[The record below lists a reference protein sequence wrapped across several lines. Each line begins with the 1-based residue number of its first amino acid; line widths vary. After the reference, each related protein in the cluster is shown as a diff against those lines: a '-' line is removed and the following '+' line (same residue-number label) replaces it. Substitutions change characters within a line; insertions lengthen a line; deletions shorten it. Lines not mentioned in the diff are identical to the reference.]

1 MQSDILTLH
10 WVENGGPPIKT
21 PSARS
26 FGLKVIK
33 ASIEQQLG
41 GKTTFDWNP
50 KGLRC
55 DLSIALRDVKE
66 SRQHDSAHQSNGG
79 NGAAIALNK
88 LDKPRVLVVE
98 DEALVGI
105 MIQECMTE
113 LGFQIVGPVCTASDA
128 LAAAED
134 GEFDAAILDINL
146 GDGMVYQVAE
156 ILARRHVPFVFVTG
170 YDADS
175 VDSRFRDI
183 PVLQKPVEREMLQKL
198 FAQGADR
205 AMAGLGQDDNPV
217 RA

>member
-1 MQSDILTLH
+1 
-10 WVENGGPPIKT
+10 
-21 PSARS
+21 
-26 FGLKVIK
+26 LKVIK

-41 GKTTFDWNP
+41 GTTTFDWNP

-55 DLSIALRDVKE
+55 DLSIALRDAKE
-66 SRQHDSAHQSNGG
+66 TRQHDSAHQSNGG

-175 VDSRFRDI
+175 VDSRFRKI

-198 FAQGADR
+198 FAQGANR
-205 AMAGLGQDDNPV
+205 AMAGLAQDDNRV

>member
-1 MQSDILTLH
+1 
-10 WVENGGPPIKT
+10 
-21 PSARS
+21 
-26 FGLKVIK
+26 K

-41 GKTTFDWNP
+41 GRATFDWNP

-55 DLSIALRDVKE
+55 DLSIALREAAE
-66 SRQHDSAHQSNGG
+66 SRPPDPAPQAHGG

-113 LGFQIVGPVCTASDA
+113 LGFQIVGPVCTPSDA
-128 LAAAED
+128 LAGAKARD
-134 GEFDAAILDINL
+134 FDAAILDINL

-170 YDADS
+170 YDA
-175 VDSRFRDI
+175 
-183 PVLQKPVEREMLQKL
+183 
-198 FAQGADR
+198 
-205 AMAGLGQDDNPV
+205 
-217 RA
+217 